1 MRYPLLKRILWIL
14 TCTCVVA
21 ISVAPQRAL
30 ASDADTAFDVR
41 HQAGVRLGIWANN
54 GDTPPARVE
63 DGFGNVLETDINS
76 ANIYFEA
83 FGAYRLFSRGLVEV
97 SVGFSNRGDVNLQ
110 DVGREYFGNLI
121 LYPMLVQFKYY
132 LPTPTESF
140 LPYVGVG
147 GGIYYGRH
155 SVQFTNDVYFTFN
168 EVSGTDLNYVLS
180 GGFDWPVSH
189 SIALGLDAKYM
200 PISFGKGLIEVT
212 DYNALTVTFGVKYLF
227 KSSGQANKNTPR
239 RRP

>member
-1 MRYPLLKRILWIL
+1 MAPHQA
-14 TCTCVVA
+14 VA
-21 ISVAPQRAL
+21 SE
-30 ASDADTAFDVR
+30 ADTAFDAR
-41 HQAGVRLGIWANN
+41 HQAGVRIGVWANE

-63 DGFGNVLETDINS
+63 DLAGNVLETDINS
-76 ANIYFEA
+76 ANIYLEA
-83 FGAYRLFSRGLVEV
+83 YGAYRLFSRGLVEV
-97 SVGFSNRGDVNLQ
+97 SVGFANRGDVNLQ
-110 DVGREYFGNLI
+110 DLGREYFGNLI

-132 LPTPTESF
+132 LPQLSRN
-140 LPYVGVG
+140 LRPYVGVG

-168 EVSGTDLNYVLS
+168 EVSGTDINYVLS

-200 PISFGKGLIEVT
+200 PINFGKGLIEVT
-212 DYNALTVTFGVKYLF
+212 DYNALTITFGVKYLF
-227 KSSGQANKNTPR
+227 KSSGKSNDHMPR

>member
-1 MRYPLLKRILWIL
+1 MRDSTVWVAILI
-14 TCTCVVA
+14 CVAA
-21 ISVAPQRAL
+21 ISVAPHRAI
-30 ASDADTAFDVR
+30 ASEPDTAFDIR
-41 HQAGVRLGIWANN
+41 HQAGVRIGVWANN

-76 ANIYFEA
+76 ANIYLEA
-83 FGAYRLFSRGLVEV
+83 FGAYRLFSRGLLEV
-97 SVGFSNRGDVNLQ
+97 SVGFANRGDVNLQ
-110 DVGREYFGNLI
+110 DAGREYFGNLI

-132 LPTPTESF
+132 LPQPASSF
-140 LPYVGVG
+140 RPYVGIG

-168 EVSGTDLNYVLS
+168 EASGTDLNYVLS
-180 GGFDWPVSH
+180 GGVDMPVSN

-200 PISFGKGLIEVT
+200 PIKFGKGLIEVT
-212 DYNALTVTFGVKYLF
+212 DYNALTVTFGFKYLF
-227 KSSGQANKNTPR
+227 KSSGKSNDHTPR